1 MFTSV
6 ANINV
11 YLLRRLYL
19 YGLLMKFKLSLTVV
33 FSSVMAYLFCVDKIN
48 LLSTFCLAISGF
60 CITASANIFNQIIER
75 ELDKLMTRTQ
85 NRPLPQNHLTLMEA
99 YLLAGILGVMG
110 IGLLSVYFNML
121 SGILGALAL
130 LSYAFI
136 YTPMK
141 QLSPISVFIGAIPG
155 AMPLIIGS
163 VAATNAITPKGLI
176 FFAIQ
181 FLWQLPHFWS
191 IAWLLDSDYKKA
203 GFRLLPT
210 PDGEKSRSAAVQCI
224 PYLLI
229 LVVISSL
236 PYMLG
241 YAGVISLLVG
251 VGFSLFYLMRGFDF
265 VIHIDDAAAKKL
277 MFTSFAYIPI
287 VLLGYVL
294 DKI

>member
-1 MFTSV
+1 MITKIEDI
-6 ANINV
+6 NIYV
-11 YLLRRLYL
+11 VRRLYL

-33 FSSVMAYLFCVDKIN
+33 FSSVMAYLFCSEDAKIVSS
-48 LLSTFCLAISGF
+48 LILAVSGF
-60 CITASANIFNQIIER
+60 SITASANIFNQIIER
-75 ELDKLMTRTQ
+75 NEDKLMSRTQ

-99 YLLAGILGVMG
+99 YLLAGILGIVG
-110 IGLLSVYFNML
+110 IGLLSFYFNPL

-141 QLSPISVFIGAIPG
+141 QVSPTSVFIGAIPG

-163 VAATNAITPKGLI
+163 VAATNAVTMKGLI
-176 FFAIQ
+176 FFVIQ

-203 GFRLLPT
+203 GFRLLPS
-210 PDGEKSRSAAVQCI
+210 PDGEKSRSVAVQCI

-229 LVVISSL
+229 LVVVASL

-241 YAGVISLLVG
+241 YAKVVSLLVG
-251 VGFSLFYLMRGFDF
+251 VGFSLFYLLRGLDF
-265 VIHIDDAAAKKL
+265 VIHLDDASARKL
-277 MFTSFAYIPI
+277 MFTSFGYIPV
-287 VLLGYVL
+287 VLLSYVL